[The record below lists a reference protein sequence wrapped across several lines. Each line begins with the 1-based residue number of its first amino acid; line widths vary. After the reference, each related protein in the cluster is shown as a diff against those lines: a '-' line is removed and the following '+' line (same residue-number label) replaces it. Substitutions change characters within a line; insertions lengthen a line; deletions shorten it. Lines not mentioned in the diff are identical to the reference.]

1 MTTSCDV
8 FCKQGTT
15 DRDHLWPC
23 SFCFPY
29 PLSLSPHSAIHLYL
43 ALILSLNYFSL
54 FIFWVIIA
62 GFSFDNFLSWC
73 LTLLT
78 WRPDES
84 SSELWS
90 HYRPSWYHFTSNLGC
105 SSVHSRSLPYDLELH
120 VRRHRLSSICHGR
133 FNSHH
138 IITLSLLITSS
149 FHSFVFLSS
158 HLLHLSR
165 TLPTSPAI
173 TVFLYTFPSCLTPQ
187 FTFFLISQ
195 LLSFPRTRRF
205 FSLVTTIFIYSP
217 TSYFIIFSHTPPSI
231 FHNIADSSSHN
242 DLSNSF
248 AVHHPSPTSRSPFFF
263 HDSNSV
269 IFVFFSWI
277 VPHSYSHVSTLIATR
292 LYLSW

>member
-1 MTTSCDV
+1 MPW
-8 FCKQGTT
+8 QIQ
-15 DRDHLWPC
+15 
-23 SFCFPY
+23 FP
-29 PLSLSPHSAIHLYL
+29 PHYHIKPSYYI
-43 ALILSLNYFSL
+43 
-54 FIFWVIIA
+54 FIP
-62 GFSFDNFLSWC
+62 FL
-73 LTLLT
+73 
-78 WRPDES
+78 
-84 SSELWS
+84 
-90 HYRPSWYHFTSNLGC
+90 H
-105 SSVHSRSLPYDLELH
+105 
-120 VRRHRLSSICHGR
+120 
-133 FNSHH
+133 
-138 IITLSLLITSS
+138 LSLLS
-149 FHSFVFLSS
+149 F
-158 HLLHLSR
+158 LHLSR

-269 IFVFFSWI
+269 IFVFFS
-277 VPHSYSHVSTLIATR
+277 
-292 LYLSW
+292 